1 MKKYSIIGL
10 IILLSVTSF
19 LQVSASTYEGTIDDQ
34 TGDPTVETGIDG
46 VLASVPVFSPE
57 AGTYNEDQSVE
68 ITAASSTA
76 ICYTTDGEAP
86 TCSGA
91 TICGTGTKYTEAIE
105 IASTTT
111 LRARACYADG
121 TPGPASDD
129 QVYTLACAIASVA
142 NGTVADYPS
151 CAITCNSGYSLS
163 GNTCVVAGGGGGG
176 GGAVSIPSI
185 PTTTTGQVTATSISG
200 GQTTLTTSNLTQV
213 KVEVPAGAVSSN
225 TVITIEETEV
235 GTIMIGAPSPSG
247 QTPIITFSLTATVN
261 GQPVTQFSGNVTVTI
276 TYTDDQIAGLDES
289 SLKIYHWDGT
299 QWVALSTTVNLSTNT
314 LTATTTSFSDFAVMG
329 QEGEASAAPI
339 EPSKPV
345 NEMTATELIAEINRL
360 SIILAQL
367 QQQIA
372 LLNQAQESGVIPAS
386 CQGIVF
392 SRSLSQQMTG
402 EDVKCLQ
409 AILNQSSDTQV
420 ASSGVGSLGRETN
433 YFGNLTRSAVIKFQ
447 EKYRSEIL
455 TPLGL
460 SSGTGYVGNSTIAK
474 LNQLLGQ

>member
-1 MKKYSIIGL
+1 MNKIILFSLLVLGGL
-10 IILLSVTSF
+10 I
-19 LQVSASTYEGTIDDQ
+19 VSIGGVFASTTSGTMGENDMSIGMDVFVPGPPVANP
-34 TGDPTVETGIDG
+34 TG
-46 VLASVPVFSPE
+46 
-57 AGTYNEDQSVE
+57 GTYSSSQSVFL
-68 ITAASSTA
+68 TAENASS
-76 ICYTTDGEAP
+76 ICYRLDGSNP
-86 TCSGA
+86 YCGSITGTCAVGS
-91 TICGTGTKYTEAIE
+91 TKYTGSIPVSATKTIKAIACYPNQQSSE
-105 IASTTT
+105 VVSLAYTINVSSGGYPSGGGVASTPPMPITT
-111 LRARACYADG
+111 
-121 TPGPASDD
+121 
-129 QVYTLACAIASVA
+129 
-142 NGTVADYPS
+142 N
-151 CAITCNSGYSLS
+151 
-163 GNTCVVAGGGGGG
+163 
-176 GGAVSIPSI
+176 
-185 PTTTTGQVTATSISG
+185 GQVTATSISG
-200 GQTTLTTSNLTQV
+200 GQTTLTTSNLNQV
-213 KVEVPAGAVSSN
+213 KVQVPAGAVSSN

-247 QTPIITFSLTATVN
+247 QTPISTFSLTATVN
-261 GQPVTQFSGNVTVTI
+261 GQPVTQFSGNVTITI

-289 SLKIYHWDGT
+289 SLKIYHWDGA

-314 LTATTTSFSDFAVMG
+314 LTATTTSFSDFSVMG
-329 QEGEASAAPI
+329 QESEASAAPI

-345 NEMTATELIAEINRL
+345 SEMTATELIAEINRL